1 MTPALEI
8 PGEHPGELP
17 IRGRQ
22 WQPLAKRADFL
33 RVGGSGLRYVTPA
46 FILQAGTL
54 QAGSHALHESHTRG
68 ARIRVGFTASRK
80 LGNAVA
86 RNRAKRRLRAL
97 VDRVIVTEATPGVDY
112 VLIARPEALSR
123 TFSSMEQELRT
134 ALKRIAKSKPR
145 RGAA

>member
-8 PGEHPGELP
+8 PGEFPGELST
-17 IRGRQ
+17 RGRQ

-46 FILQAGTL
+46 FILQAGPRT
-54 QAGSHALHESHTRG
+54 LHESHAQG
-68 ARIRVGFTASRK
+68 AQIRVGFTASRK

-97 VDRVIVTEATPGVDY
+97 VDRVIITEASPGVDY
-112 VLIARPEALSR
+112 VLIGRPEALSR
-123 TFSSMEQELRT
+123 TFASMEQELRT
-134 ALKRIAKSKPR
+134 ALKRIAKNKTR
-145 RGAA
+145 RGPS